1 MFTCFIFILL
11 LALLN
16 IFKCEK
22 IELEDFELE
31 SNQLYPLSKF
41 TYNNYSRDG
50 PIKQGFDFLLKAN
63 IYIDDKLKKSKNSL
77 FYFFFILS
85 NPSLSIY
92 NPERFCK
99 FGLVGKEDKNSDKI
113 SFIKKY
119 EIFKNNN
126 STSNKNNSNNN
137 EINYLEN
144 GIKEEFLFNEIGVKQ
159 FYFYFCSLEKKDE
172 EKMKK
177 IDLKLQ
183 LNGEIYIFNTNSYE
197 SAENFYRNYL
207 YILITCYY
215 AAFSLYWIIKTLGN
229 ISKLNITMGIF
240 SITIPFIIL
249 ESIMMLE
256 FYIQM
261 RDTGKYNYT
270 FKIMEIIFR
279 FIKDIGIKVVYF
291 FIANG
296 LQTLNKFPNKR
307 DTQEF
312 LVLLLIF
319 LFAFTSYEASLI
331 KYESDFI
338 LHPLLFLI
346 ITTIFIIAINFYI
359 WFVYMYRRIK
369 IYERNFKD
377 KNFKKNA
384 KILNQY
390 SFSLFACFI
399 AFIVYVIIFAITII
413 LENSF
418 KKVYF
423 KWVGDLA
430 NRTMSIFFFTTLCIN
445 LWEERELLFVNY
457 GYENQMND
465 SNSNG
470 NKSGEKNVE
479 IFQKKEEKE
488 QKVEIKNKNENKN
501 KQGEENLAKNE
512 EVKVKGNL
520 VEEEIKN

>member
-126 STSNKNNSNNN
+126 SSLNKNNSNNN

-159 FYFYFCSLEKKDE
+159 FYFYFCSLENKGE

-177 IDLKLQ
+177 IDLKMQ

-256 FYIQM
+256 FNIQM

-369 IYERNFKD
+369 IYERNFKY

-399 AFIVYVIIFAITII
+399 AFIVYVTIFSITII

-418 KKVYF
+418 NKVYF

-430 NRTMSIFFFTTLCIN
+430 NRMMSIFFFTTLCIN
-445 LWEERELLFVNY
+445 LWEERELHIFNY
-457 GYENQMND
+457 DYAGQMNE
-465 SNSNG
+465 SNSN
-470 NKSGEKNVE
+470 NKSGERNVD
-479 IFQKKEEKE
+479 IFQKNGEKVEEKE
-488 QKVEIKNKNENKN
+488 KKEDKK
-501 KQGEENLAKNE
+501 GEENLAKNE
-512 EVKVKGNL
+512 EIKVKGSFG
-520 VEEEIKN
+520 EEEVKN

>member
-1 MFTCFIFILL
+1 MFACLFYTLILVS
-11 LALLN
+11 LN
-16 IFKCEK
+16 IFKSEK
-22 IELEDFELE
+22 IELEDFELD

-41 TYNNYSRDG
+41 TYNNYSRNS
-50 PIKQGFDFLLKAN
+50 PIRQGFDFLLKAN
-63 IYIDDKLKKSKNSL
+63 INIDDKLKSSKNSL
-77 FYFFFILS
+77 FYFYFILS

-92 NPERFCK
+92 NAERFCK

-126 STSNKNNSNNN
+126 STLNNDNNNN
-137 EINYLEN
+137 ELKYLEN
-144 GIKEEFLFNEIGVKQ
+144 GIKEEFLFNEVGVKQ
-159 FYFYFCSLEKKDE
+159 FYFYFCSLEKKEE

-177 IDLKLQ
+177 IDLKMQ
-183 LNGEIYIFNTNSYE
+183 LNGEIYIFNTNSFE

-215 AAFSLYWIIKTLGN
+215 SAFSLYWIIKTLSN
-229 ISKLNITMGIF
+229 LSKLNITMGIF
-240 SITIPFIIL
+240 SFIIPFIIL
-249 ESIMMLE
+249 ECIMMLE
-256 FYIQM
+256 FYM
-261 RDTGKYNYT
+261 ELRDSGKYNFT

-279 FIKDIGIKVVYF
+279 FIKDIGIKVIYF

-338 LHPLLFLI
+338 LHPLPFLI
-346 ITTIFIIAINFYI
+346 VTTVFYIGINVYI
-359 WFVYMYRRIK
+359 WFAYMYKRIK
-369 IYERNFKD
+369 IYERNFRD
-377 KNFKKNA
+377 KKFIKNS

-390 SFSLFACFI
+390 SFSLFACFV
-399 AFIVYVIIFAITII
+399 AFVVYVIIFAITII

-423 KWVGDLA
+423 KWIGDLA

-445 LWEERELLFVNY
+445 LWEERELLFVSYN
-457 GYENQMND
+457 YENQMND
-465 SNSNG
+465 SNSGTGN

-479 IFQKKEEKE
+479 IFQKKEENEK
-488 QKVEIKNKNENKN
+488 KVETKTKNEI

-512 EVKVKGNL
+512 EIKVKGSL
-520 VEEEIKN
+520 EEEIKN